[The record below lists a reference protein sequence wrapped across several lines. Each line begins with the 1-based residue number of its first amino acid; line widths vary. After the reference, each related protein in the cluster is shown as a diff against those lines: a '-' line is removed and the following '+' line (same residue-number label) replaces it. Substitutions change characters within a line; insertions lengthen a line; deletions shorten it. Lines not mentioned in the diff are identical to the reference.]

1 MAIEDL
7 RLEDIVIP
15 EEPARKT
22 ALLVQ
27 GVQDVIGDKNLD
39 SMTSLLDSRGY
50 TLTVL
55 KPPETTYKAILRE
68 LASIADGSNRDTG
81 ESKTLFYFTGHG
93 DREGFGTSSWA
104 IDPETL
110 FNTLKDIKGNKAVIL
125 DCCHAGIF
133 VDYLSEDPSAHL
145 ISDYVVIAACPS
157 HAETTITFRSDEMT
171 ALTSGLMETLSDGRE
186 PVDLSSAKIKCGN
199 FVDKIVAQLIYRI
212 GTLIGKPIQFSFEMQ
227 RASDAPFYL

>member
-1 MAIEDL
+1 MAIGDL

-27 GVQDVIGDKNLD
+27 GSQDVVGDNNLD
-39 SMTSLLDSRGY
+39 LMTSLLDSRGY
-50 TLTVL
+50 KVTVL
-55 KPPETTYKAILRE
+55 KPFEATDSAILCE
-68 LASIADGSNRDTG
+68 LASIAEGSNR
-81 ESKTLFYFTGHG
+81 ESETFFYFTGHG
-93 DREGFGTSSWA
+93 DREGFATLNLA
-104 IDPETL
+104 IEPETL
-110 FNTLKDIKGNKAVIL
+110 FNTMKDIKGNKAIIL